1 MRNACFRI
9 VFAAILL
16 AGCDPA
22 GLPQFTGTSAAPT
35 GTAETI
41 TADNPAKWTGKV
53 IGVTDGDTIDVLTD
67 QKQVIRV
74 RFNGIDTPERGQP
87 FGNNAKQFVSD
98 AVFGKP
104 VTIVG
109 HGIDRYDRTL
119 GDVIHE
125 DKSLN
130 CDLVTAGLAWHYK
143 AYSDD
148 EQLAAAELKAR
159 AAGKGLW
166 SDPRHVAPWDW
177 RKLSKVERD
186 ELR

>member
-1 MRNACFRI
+1 MRNAYLQYLI
-9 VFAAILL
+9 AAILL

-22 GLPQFTGTSAAPT
+22 AHRQPTATPTATTGP
-35 GTAETI
+35 AETI
-41 TADNPAKWTGKV
+41 TADIPAKWTGKV

-109 HGIDRYDRTL
+109 HGTDRYDRTL
-119 GDVIHE
+119 GDVIH
-125 DKSLN
+125 DGKSLN
-130 CDLVTAGLAWHYK
+130 LDLVTVGLAWHYK
-143 AYSDD
+143 QYSDD
-148 EQLAAAELKAR
+148 EQLATAEREAR
-159 AAGKGLW
+159 ATGKGLW
-166 SDPRHVAPWDW
+166 SDTRHVAPWDW
-177 RKLSKVERD
+177 RKLSKIERD
-186 ELR
+186 QLR